1 MENVYRNNFVKR
13 TVQLMF
19 APKKIRKRPPE
30 QWIKMPTDRR
40 VIQHLAAMREIVFE
54 ETKLRKSRH
63 GTSFFM
69 SFLSHSSLRKLLVQ
83 ALFCRRKVK
92 HTME

>member
-30 QWIKMPTDRR
+30 QWIKMPTSR
-40 VIQHLAAMREIVFE
+40 VI
-54 ETKLRKSRH
+54 
-63 GTSFFM
+63 
-69 SFLSHSSLRKLLVQ
+69 
-83 ALFCRRKVK
+83 RRKDA
-92 HTME
+92 